1 MNVLNTRFKTRLYFL
16 VGMIFVSLI
25 ALATPHII
33 HGHFIIPRP
42 YAQSTILFI
51 DLIIAYIFYYFY
63 QKKLKKLN
71 QVENE
76 LVSAYEY
83 IGLINNK
90 MQLINDFI
98 NNLPVNDI
106 ENKSQKK
113 WFFENLLKKIIVS
126 VTKAKLGLLRFVD
139 RENNKTISEFY
150 YHQNNQPNDLKLSN
164 KEIIKSHDGI
174 SKDGLTILRSDF
186 PKTKIT
192 CILCYQDNNQLIDF
206 KLLKSLLNQI
216 HLLFLIIN
224 VKQSIKL

>member
-1 MNVLNTRFKTRLYFL
+1 MNVARAKFKTRLYFL
-16 VGMIFVSLI
+16 LGMIFVSLI
-25 ALATPHII
+25 ALSAPHII
-33 HGHFIIPRP
+33 HGHFLIPQAF
-42 YAQSTILFI
+42 AQSTILFI

-76 LVSAYEY
+76 LMSAYEY

-98 NNLPVNDI
+98 NNLPINDVG
-106 ENKSQKK
+106 NRSQKN
-113 WFFENLLKKIIVS
+113 WFFKNLLKKIVVS
-126 VTKAKLGLLRFVD
+126 VAKAKLGLLRFVD
-139 RENNKTISEFY
+139 RENNKTVSEFY
-150 YHQNNQPNDLKLSN
+150 YQQNDHPINLKLSN
-164 KEIIKSHDGI
+164 KEIVKGHDNI

-186 PKTKIT
+186 PKTEIT
-192 CILCYQDNNQLIDF
+192 CILCYQDNDQLIDF

-224 VKQSIKL
+224 IKPSFKL

>member
-1 MNVLNTRFKTRLYFL
+1 MNVARAKFKARLYFL
-16 VGMIFVSLI
+16 LSMLFISLI
-25 ALATPHII
+25 ALSTPHII
-33 HGHFIIPRP
+33 HGHFIIPQP

-51 DLIIAYIFYYFY
+51 DLIVAYILYYFY

-76 LVSAYEY
+76 LMSAYEY
-83 IGLINNK
+83 IGLVNNK

-98 NNLPVNDI
+98 NNLPINNP
-106 ENKSQKK
+106 ESKTQKK
-113 WFFENLLKKIIVS
+113 WFFKNLLKKIVVS
-126 VTKAKLGLLRFVD
+126 VTRAKLGLLRFID

-150 YHQNNQPNDLKLSN
+150 YNQNDQPNDLKLSN
-164 KEIIKSHDGI
+164 KEIIKGHDNI
-174 SKDGLTILRSDF
+174 SKNGLTILRSDF

-192 CILCYQDNNQLIDF
+192 CVFCYQDNNQLIDY

-224 VKQSIKL
+224 VKQSVKL